1 MTYITTEEVKSYA
14 KVDYKDLGYET
25 ESEYNT
31 FLSGL
36 INQVESIIEN
46 HCNVPSGFFQDGGVS
61 ITDETYDWDD
71 RFIILRYRPIIS
83 VSSVKLNMAGY
94 AQTPDWQTIDS
105 KYYIVY
111 KNEGMIKIIGKTPA
125 IPEQSVKISYTAGY
139 ASTPQ
144 AIKNVCLMLAGNIL
158 HAILQ
163 RKISPVVRIDEF
175 TVKFVVPD
183 VFTDEMRRIL
193 APFVCRSFSIG

>member
-1 MTYITTEEVKSYA
+1 MTYVTAEEVKGYA
-14 KVDYKDLGYET
+14 KIDYKDLGYET
-25 ESEYNT
+25 ESEFNS

-36 INQVESIIEN
+36 ISQVEGIIES
-46 HCNVPSGFFQDGGVS
+46 HCNVPSGFFKDGGKEIS
-61 ITDETYDWDD
+61 ETLDY
-71 RFIILRYRPIIS
+71 RNPLMLRYYPVLAIS
-83 VSSVKLNMAGY
+83 QIQFNMADYGEE
-94 AQTPDWQTIDS
+94 ADWQTINS
-105 KYYIVY
+105 KYYRWN
-111 KNEGMIKIIGKTPA
+111 KHGIIHFSSDLSAPPVSA
-125 IPEQSVKISYTAGY
+125 QSVKVTYTAGY
-139 ASTPQ
+139 TSMPQ

-193 APFVCRSFSIG
+193 APFVCRSFSVG